1 MLHTSLQRARAWP
14 LVASAGFRKLGIQ
27 QAFSQIHP
35 ACDACIDLSF
45 GYLLS
50 DEHRVS
56 ATQVV
61 LAMMLMLA

>member
-1 MLHTSLQRARAWP
+1 M
-14 LVASAGFRKLGIQ
+14 ASAGFRKLGIQ

-35 ACDACIDLSF
+35 ACNACIDLSF

-56 ATQVV
+56 ATEGV